1 MFFEKI
7 SKATVLVGL
16 LLVGSPA
23 IAANLCDEKDSKKI
37 DNFNVYRNKESER
50 LLVATVP
57 FSMMDTK
64 TTSSFDR
71 KRIMLGARK
80 AIARYLV
87 PDSQSVEVVFR
98 GLQTVKLR
106 CRDKVFVAFVVKEDD
121 IKLSG
126 QSNRPKTRVVGRP
139 SLPFIENSKSF
150 VFLPF

>member
-1 MFFEKI
+1 VYFEKI
-7 SKATVLVGL
+7 VRATVLVGL

-23 IAANLCDEKDSKKI
+23 IALNLCGQKDSQTI
-37 DNFNVYRNKESER
+37 DGFNVYRDEDSGR
-50 LLVATVP
+50 VLVATVP
-57 FSMMDTK
+57 FSMMDKK
-64 TTSSFDR
+64 TTSLLDR
-71 KRIMLGARK
+71 KSISLGARA
-80 AIARYLV
+80 AIARYLI
-87 PDSQSVEVVFR
+87 PDSQTVEVVFR

>member
-1 MFFEKI
+1 VYFEKI
-7 SKATVLVGL
+7 VRATVLVGL

-23 IAANLCDEKDSKKI
+23 IALNLCGQKDSQTI
-37 DNFNVYRNKESER
+37 DGFNVYRDEESGR
-50 LLVATVP
+50 VLVATVP
-57 FSMMDTK
+57 FSMMDKK
-64 TTSSFDR
+64 TTSLLDR
-71 KRIMLGARK
+71 KSISLGARA
-80 AIARYLV
+80 AIARYLI
-87 PDSQSVEVVFR
+87 PDSQTVEVVFR

>member
-1 MFFEKI
+1 MYFEKI
-7 SKATVLVGL
+7 VRATVLVGL

-23 IAANLCDEKDSKKI
+23 IALNLCGQKDSQTI
-37 DNFNVYRNKESER
+37 DGFNVYRDEESGR
-50 LLVATVP
+50 VLVATVP
-57 FSMMDTK
+57 FSMMDKK
-64 TTSSFDR
+64 TTSLLDR
-71 KRIMLGARK
+71 KSISLGARA
-80 AIARYLV
+80 AIARYLI

>member
-1 MFFEKI
+1 VYFEKI
-7 SKATVLVGL
+7 VRATVLVGL

-23 IAANLCDEKDSKKI
+23 IALNLCGQKDSKTI
-37 DNFNVYRNKESER
+37 DGFNVYRDEDSGR
-50 LLVATVP
+50 VLVATVP
-57 FSMMDTK
+57 FSMMDKK
-64 TTSSFDR
+64 TTSLLDR
-71 KRIMLGARK
+71 KSISLGARA
-80 AIARYLV
+80 AIARYLI
-87 PDSQSVEVVFR
+87 PDSQTVEVVFR